1 MQQSRSPGRALMT
14 RTKIHCVPPSLSQ
27 PGVTLPDMLSARF
40 DLDETTRTMAVSI
53 PNLPTAI
60 LCSVGFAWNVVI
72 DESLLFCSFSVRD
85 SQTRPPFIFLFDRTE
100 TTTKADARSTALQ
113 LLDGPI
119 DVTLTNSRG
128 RSETWAVT
136 PQLGPGPD
144 SPPWRSELLQSLNQ
158 GSGTAG

>member
-1 MQQSRSPGRALMT
+1 
-14 RTKIHCVPPSLSQ
+14 
-27 PGVTLPDMLSARF
+27 MLAARF
-40 DLDETTRTMAVSI
+40 EFTDDKAIMSVVTPR
-53 PNLPTAI
+53 LPTAI
-60 LCSVGFAWNVVI
+60 FHAAVFPWSLVV

>member
-60 LCSVGFAWNVVI
+60 LYSVGFAWDLVI
-72 DESLLFCSFSVRD
+72 DESLMFCSFSVRG
-85 SQTRPPFIFLFDRTE
+85 SQTRPPFIFLFDRSD
-100 TTTKADARSTALQ
+100 TTTKADARFVALQ
-113 LLDGPI
+113 LLDGEI

-128 RSETWAVT
+128 TAETWAVT
-136 PQLGPGPD
+136 PQIGPGSD
-144 SPPWRSELLQSLNQ
+144 SPHWRRELLKSLNH
-158 GSGTAG
+158 GSHTAG